1 MNNFKKLRDTMI
13 NDIKNLNE
21 VKYEKLDGILAIFMT
36 IYISI
41 ITIIFVYIIS
51 KLGWLDKFASNLKIG
66 YLLNLYFIFH

>member
-36 IYISI
+36 IYINYYN
-41 ITIIFVYIIS
+41 YICIYN
-51 KLGWLDKFASNLKIG
+51 FQVRMA
-66 YLLNLYFIFH
+66 